1 MIPQSKGLNARHCVH
16 CWTWCTVDEL
26 LSYQEGIS
34 ETKWHVEQEAFL
46 LMITILLLC
55 GPALY
60 FVLSQERAVM
70 AERLL
75 ISVTLVGIAKR
86 NVLCQHCSANTS
98 VPEKL
103 KMLKLVTSWL
113 MSEVRLLTNSGLWE
127 VMVSMLPFSQKGYA
141 KLWDPIST
149 YWKALKQ

>member
-1 MIPQSKGLNARHCVH
+1 MRGIVFIDGLGALGMNI
-16 CWTWCTVDEL
+16 

-34 ETKWHVEQEAFL
+34 EAKWHVEQEAFL
-46 LMITILLLC
+46 LVITILLLC

-60 FVLSQERAVM
+60 FVLSQERAERAVM

-75 ISVTLVGIAKR
+75 ISVTLAEMAKR
-86 NVLCQHCSANTS
+86 NVLCQHCSANTL
-98 VPEKL
+98 VPEKP

-113 MSEVRLLTNSGLWE
+113 MSEGRLCTNSGLWE
-127 VMVSMLPFSQKGYA
+127 VMVLTLPFSQKGYA